1 LSGPAVAAAERAESI
16 RRTMRRY
23 GLVFLQCGTLFEP
36 LREALL
42 SELGTVVTPT
52 ELLSRDLSEP
62 GWLVVDQMELFTT
75 ATPDGCT
82 LGQVRE
88 RIVAALDAGS
98 RVCLASRAP
107 RVAFPPVAGS
117 SVLEDATFHA
127 IPILKDHECSPEA
140 QATPTWP
147 WPTFAFSDEPVDVLD
162 VLRASL
168 RELDVALLAVMDQA
182 IFEAQ
187 MRGQE
192 GLALLSPREIEGLRG
207 AGLVVLDA
215 SDAPAFA
222 VGNRTGELADALADV
237 LADVTVAQE
246 SLAALASDLWQIER
260 LIRRRVRRAAI
271 EQFGVKWR
279 AQVVSGDLPDK
290 VLDRARGEAY
300 PGAVSIKEVRD
311 PLEWL
316 TLGELLEV
324 ATKGFGGLGL
334 EAVVWR
340 KFAQDVL
347 PARNRLSHMRLPRRG
362 DRELVAMWVVQVR
375 KRLS

>member
-1 LSGPAVAAAERAESI
+1 MIELVGAAAERAETV
-16 RRTMRRY
+16 RRTMQRY
-23 GLVFLQCGTLFEP
+23 GLVFLQCGSLFNP
-36 LREALL
+36 LRHEILT
-42 SELGTVVTPT
+42 SIGTVLTPI
-52 ELLSRDLSEP
+52 ELLGRDLSKP
-62 GWLVVDQMELFTT
+62 AWLVVDEVELFTNS
-75 ATPDGCT
+75 APKGCT
-82 LGQVRE
+82 LGQLRE
-88 RIVAALDAGS
+88 RVVAALDAGS
-98 RVCLASRAP
+98 RVCLVSRAP

-127 IPILKDHECSPEA
+127 IPVLAEHECSSETQLDPA
-140 QATPTWP
+140 WP
-147 WPTFAFSDEPVDVLD
+147 WPAIAFGITPVDIHV

-215 SDAPAFA
+215 ADTPSFA
-222 VGNRTGELADALADV
+222 VHKRTGEMAEALADV
-237 LADVTVAQE
+237 LADVTSAQE

-260 LIRRRVRRAAI
+260 LIRRRVRRDAI
-271 EQFGVKWR
+271 GQFDIKWR
-279 AQVVSGDLPDK
+279 AQVLSGDLPDK
-290 VLDRARGEAY
+290 VLERARGEAY

-324 ATKGFGGLGL
+324 ATKNFGGLGL
-334 EAVVWR
+334 EPVVWR

-347 PARNRLSHMRLPRRG
+347 PARNRLSHMRLARRG
-362 DRELVAMWVVQVR
+362 DRELVRMWALQVR